1 MPEVIEPSESYR
13 QSMEKH
19 RDKRKLYGE
28 VEDELLDLK
37 RYLIR
42 AEGYMR

>member
-1 MPEVIEPSESYR
+1 
-13 QSMEKH
+13 MEKH